1 MCGIYGVIGFA
12 DPTELEPNARKLSH
26 RGPDGFGS
34 YFDSGSLTYLAHC
47 RLSIIDLSER
57 GAQPMSNEDGTLWLT
72 FNGEIYNYKALRKE
86 LVGRGHVFKSQTDS
100 EVIIHAYEEW
110 GIQCLELFNG
120 MFALALWDQKQRRLF
135 LARDRFGIKP
145 IYFSQMGEK
154 FVFASEPKAMLDLP
168 FYQKRIHFPA
178 LLCYMIYG
186 YVAGADSIWEGIHR
200 LMPGHY
206 LVYEADTRQ
215 MKPGKYWELPTEQR
229 SWRLDEAIDRF
240 EELLDESV
248 KSCLLSDVPVGV
260 FLSGGVDSSCVA
272 SFAAKASPHIN
283 TYCIGFEGWDRNESA
298 IARET
303 AQLMGTT
310 HLEEMVSVR
319 NFESLAKVFEYFDE
333 PLADNSIFPTYL
345 VSQFTRQTSTV
356 ALSGDG
362 GDEQFGGYNWYG
374 EIEGSRLLKKLAY
387 QLGPMFQLLG
397 VGRTELGRRSNH
409 LEQYRRFVCPS
420 FTLEDLEALL
430 PDLPQ
435 DLMPN
440 DETFLFSSYF
450 KPGLGRYKRWQYI
463 DAFTYLT
470 ENNLMKVDRASM
482 AHSLEVRVPLL
493 DHRMAEFAFS
503 LQDDFCV
510 RDGVKKYLLR
520 QFLERKGVQH
530 LVDRPKQ
537 GFGCPVEFFWPWAQM
552 AESVR
557 EGELVRSGFLDRKAV
572 TKILEDR
579 GAYNWSV
586 KCWVLAVLEKWY
598 KIWVV

>member
-1 MCGIYGVIGFA
+1 
-12 DPTELEPNARKLSH
+12 
-26 RGPDGFGS
+26 
-34 YFDSGSLTYLAHC
+34 
-47 RLSIIDLSER
+47 
-57 GAQPMSNEDGTLWLT
+57 MSNEDGTLWLT
-72 FNGEIYNYKALRKE
+72 FNGEIYNYKALRRE
-86 LVGRGHVFKSQTDS
+86 LAGRGHVFKSQTDS

-110 GIQCLELFNG
+110 GIQCVELFNG

-145 IYFSQMGEK
+145 IYFSQMGDK
-154 FVFASEPKAMLDLP
+154 FVFASEPKAMLGLP

-178 LLCYMIYG
+178 FLCYMIYG

-215 MKPGKYWELPTEQR
+215 MKLGRYWELTTEQ
-229 SWRLDEAIDRF
+229 SPWQLDEALDRF
-240 EELLDESV
+240 EELMDESA
-248 KSCLLSDVPVGV
+248 KGCLLSDVPVGI
-260 FLSGGVDSSCVA
+260 FLSGGVDSSCVT

-283 TYCIGFEGWDRNESA
+283 TYCIGFEGWDMNESA
-298 IARET
+298 TARKT

-310 HLEEMVSVR
+310 HLEETVSVR
-319 NFESLAKVFEYFDE
+319 NFEGLAKVFDYFDE

-345 VSQFTRQTSTV
+345 VSQFARQTSTV

-362 GDEQFGGYNWYG
+362 GDEQFGGYNWYE
-374 EIEGSRLLKKLAY
+374 EIEGSGLLKKLAY

-397 VGRTELGRRSNH
+397 AGRTELGRRSNH

-420 FTLEDLEALL
+420 FTLEDLKALL

-463 DAFTYLT
+463 DAFTFLT

-503 LQDDFCV
+503 LQDDLCV
-510 RDGVKKYLLR
+510 RNGVKKYILR

-552 AESVR
+552 ADSVR
-557 EGELVRSGFLDRKAV
+557 DGELVRSGFLDRKAV
-572 TKILEDR
+572 TKILENR

-586 KCWVLAVLEKWY
+586 KCWTLAVLEKWY

>member
-1 MCGIYGVIGFA
+1 MCGIYGVIGLA
-12 DPTELEPNARKLSH
+12 DPTELESHARKLSH

-72 FNGEIYNYKALRKE
+72 FNGEIYNYKALRRE
-86 LVGRGHVFKSQTDS
+86 LAGRGHVFKSQTDS

-110 GIQCLELFNG
+110 GIQCVELFNG

-145 IYFSQMGEK
+145 IYFSQMGDK
-154 FVFASEPKAMLDLP
+154 FVFASEPKAMLGLP

-178 LLCYMIYG
+178 FLCYMIYG

-215 MKPGKYWELPTEQR
+215 MKLGRYWELTTEQ
-229 SWRLDEAIDRF
+229 SPWQLDEALDRF
-240 EELLDESV
+240 EELMDESA
-248 KSCLLSDVPVGV
+248 KGCLLSDVPVGI
-260 FLSGGVDSSCVA
+260 FLSGGVDSSCVT

-283 TYCIGFEGWDRNESA
+283 TYCIGFEGWDMNESA
-298 IARET
+298 TARKT

-310 HLEEMVSVR
+310 HLEETVSVR
-319 NFESLAKVFEYFDE
+319 NFEGLAKVFDYFDE

-345 VSQFTRQTSTV
+345 VSQFARQTSTV

-362 GDEQFGGYNWYG
+362 GDEQFGGYNWYE
-374 EIEGSRLLKKLAY
+374 EIEGSGLLKKLAY

-397 VGRTELGRRSNH
+397 AGRTELGRRSNH

-420 FTLEDLEALL
+420 FTLEDLKALL

-463 DAFTYLT
+463 DAFTFLT

-503 LQDDFCV
+503 LQDDLCV
-510 RDGVKKYLLR
+510 RNGVKKYILR

-552 AESVR
+552 ADSVR
-557 EGELVRSGFLDRKAV
+557 DGELVRSGFLDRKAV
-572 TKILEDR
+572 TKILENR

-586 KCWVLAVLEKWY
+586 KCWTLAVLEKWY